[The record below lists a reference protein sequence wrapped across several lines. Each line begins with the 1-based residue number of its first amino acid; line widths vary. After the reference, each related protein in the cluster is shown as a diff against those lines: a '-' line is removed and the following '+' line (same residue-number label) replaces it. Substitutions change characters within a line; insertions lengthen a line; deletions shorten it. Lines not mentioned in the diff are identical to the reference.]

1 MLEVA
6 SKISKDNYPR
16 HVAIIMD
23 GNGRWAKSR
32 GLQRTAGHK
41 KGAKTTQDIV
51 RACGELGIEYL
62 TIYAFSSENWNRP
75 QSEIDDLMNLLSFYI
90 SHELKTLV
98 KNNIRLNVIGDKE
111 RLPEKVRKQV
121 DKAEQSTVDNT
132 GLCLQIALSYGSR
145 QEITHAMKE
154 IAYKVELGEIAAESV
169 GESVIEAH
177 LFTKNVPDPDLL
189 IRTSG
194 EHRISNFLLWQLA
207 YTELF
212 FTEKMW
218 PEFTREDLES
228 AFENFAKRERRY
240 GTA

>member
-90 SHELKTLV
+90 SHELKTPLTS
-98 KNNIRLNVIGDKE
+98 IRM
-111 RLPEKVRKQV
+111 
-121 DKAEQSTVDNT
+121 
-132 GLCLQIALSYGSR
+132 YG
-145 QEITHAMKE
+145 EM
-154 IAYKVELGEIAAESV
+154 L
-169 GESVIEAH
+169 
-177 LFTKNVPDPDLL
+177 
-189 IRTSG
+189 
-194 EHRISNFLLWQLA
+194 
-207 YTELF
+207 
-212 FTEKMW
+212 
-218 PEFTREDLES
+218 RE
-228 AFENFAKRERRY
+228 
-240 GTA
+240 G

>member
-62 TIYAFSSENWNRP
+62 TIYAFSSENWSRP

-145 QEITHAMKE
+145 QEIAHAMKE
-154 IAYKVELGEIAAESV
+154 IAHKVELGEIVAESV
-169 GESVIEAH
+169 DESVIEAH

>member
-154 IAYKVELGEIAAESV
+154 IAHKVKLGEIAAESV
-169 GESVIEAH
+169 DEKVIEAH